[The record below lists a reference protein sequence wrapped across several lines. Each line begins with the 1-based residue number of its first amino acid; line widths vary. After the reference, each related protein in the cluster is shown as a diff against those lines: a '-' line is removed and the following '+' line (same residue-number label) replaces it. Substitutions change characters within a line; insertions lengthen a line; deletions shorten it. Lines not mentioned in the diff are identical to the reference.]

1 MSVSVKIRQLAA
13 VLSVA
18 MLLGCG
24 VTATVKMAFG
34 EEDGNESTRI
44 GTSNCVMGSST
55 YLDCFPDYRMAQQVS
70 ASVPRKDLHAA
81 DIMTQADVDQITKV
95 SIYSRDWA
103 VTSLEGIQSLTSLV
117 DLSIDGGIVSDLS
130 PLDDPVL
137 SRNIK
142 RLEIEES
149 EITDVSPLRN
159 YTNAEYIDLMY
170 NRISDLSPLKDLH
183 PKELNVLEQTVY
195 LDRKDIRDNPN
206 QAISMP
212 LPLGRNGEPVAIS
225 EINPTDGLT
234 QTDTD
239 LTWSAPAAG
248 GTRSF
253 SFSEASDDKSYEFEG
268 TVEMEV
274 VTAEPRLVTFTPSH
288 PVNPQPTTGRQ
299 IGLGLTVP
307 KPADPVCP
315 GYRFVGWYTSARGMG
330 GVRFNFE
337 KPILENT
344 ALYGRWVSDTPNN
357 NNDDESNPPEPSTP
371 DPDDNQTQL
380 PELEK
385 IVCEPGVSTYRQCF
399 PDPDLAKQLASSTDK
414 EPDAVLTEEDV
425 AKRFREISL
434 TDVWDFNG
442 IQILKNAEAIMLD
455 YAYPEQ
461 EPPQSGQTSLDLR
474 PLAEL
479 PEIWS
484 FELFA
489 SGDVETEMDPLITD
503 FTPMSKMKELRE
515 IYINGAG
522 VKDLKGFESFT
533 DMPQLR
539 EIDLEDNHISDVT
552 PLDGLKNLRYME
564 FLSLD
569 SNRIFDMSPI
579 EGLSKFR
586 TEITAIQQLAVVP
599 RHELPGEAMAMSL
612 PIRPDGKYAEKD
624 IDSISGNGYHKRS
637 DYAVVWDAPVVD
649 SVHSFDFM
657 EEGSR
662 ESSWEFEGTVTDR
675 PLDDKSTARDIYKIE
690 FDLGTGSTSPAQIPD
705 QLVYAGNL
713 ANKVPDPVRFK
724 HAFDGWYLNGEPVTP
739 GHSSSGNKSDSQG
752 NSSGTL
758 VDSGKALTRNLVNP
772 GDVLTR
778 NLLVSGSA
786 GDKSPTDSDS
796 TTDGG
801 PSDADSTTEESPF
814 DFDNTRI
821 NRDIVLTARWTPL
834 YTMTFD
840 SQGGSAVPSQTVP
853 DGETVDEP
861 TDPTW
866 DGHTFLGWFT
876 ESKGGESADFSQPL
890 RQDTTVYAHWRLNP
904 TPANLITPG
913 NQGDQSPGTP
923 VPGSLFGILA
933 STGSDFLGLVFAALI
948 VALCG
953 LGCQAHL
960 RSRRSSVPR

>member
-1 MSVSVKIRQLAA
+1 MSVSMKIRQLAA
-13 VLSVA
+13 ALAVA

-24 VTATVKMAFG
+24 VTATVKAAFG
-34 EEDGNESTRI
+34 EEDGNGSTRT

-55 YLDCFPDYRMAQQVS
+55 YLDCFPDYRLAQEV
-70 ASVPRKDLHAA
+70 A
-81 DIMTQADVDQITKV
+81 DIVPNKSLLPSDIMLQSDVDQITHIHNYYPV
-95 SIYSRDWA
+95 C
-103 VTSLEGIQSLTSLV
+103 SLEGIQSLTSLTY
-117 DLSIDGGIVSDLS
+117 LSIDGGVLTDLS

-137 SRNIK
+137 SQNIK
-142 RLEIEES
+142 FLELTDS

-159 YTNAEYIDLMY
+159 YTNAEEIYLTS
-170 NRISDLSPLKDLH
+170 NRISDLSPLKNLH
-183 PKELNVLEQTVY
+183 PKQLEVLEQTAY
-195 LDRKDIRDNPN
+195 PDRKDIRDNPN

-212 LPLGRNGEPVAIS
+212 LPLGRNGEPVVIS

-234 QTDTD
+234 QTDTE
-239 LTWSAPAAG
+239 LIWSAPAAG

-253 SFSEASDDKSYEFEG
+253 SFSEASDDKSYAFEG

-274 VTAEPRLVTFTPSH
+274 MTAEPRLVTFTPSH

-299 IGLGLTVP
+299 IGLGLPVP

-330 GVRFNFE
+330 GVLFNFE

-357 NNDDESNPPEPSTP
+357 NESDPPGPSKPDDEQTP
-371 DPDDNQTQL
+371 L

-385 IVCEPGVSTYRQCF
+385 IVCEPGVSTYSQCF

-434 TDVWDFNG
+434 KDVWDLNG
-442 IQILKNAEAIMLD
+442 IQILKNAEYIMLD
-455 YAYPEQ
+455 YAYPGQ
-461 EPPQSGQTSLDLR
+461 GSPQSGQTSLDLR
-474 PLAEL
+474 PVAEL

-484 FELFA
+484 FELSA

-503 FTPMSKMKELRE
+503 FAPLSKLKKMRE

-533 DMPQLR
+533 DMPRLR

-552 PLDGLKNLRYME
+552 PLAILRDLPVIE

-569 SNRIFDMSPI
+569 SNRIFDMSPL
-579 EGLSKFR
+579 EGLSKYR
-586 TEITAIQQLAVVP
+586 TEINAIDQLAFVT

-612 PIRPDGKYAEKD
+612 PIRPDGKYAETD

-649 SVHSFDFM
+649 SVHSYEFM

-662 ESSWEFEGTVTDR
+662 EDSWNFEGTVTDR
-675 PLDDKSTARDIYKIE
+675 PLDDKSSARDIYKVE
-690 FDLGTGSTSPAQIPD
+690 FDLGTGSTTSAQIPD

-724 HAFDGWYLNGEPVTP
+724 HVFDGWYLNGEPLTP
-739 GHSSSGNKSDSQG
+739 DHSSNGKKSDSQG
-752 NSSGTL
+752 NSNGTL
-758 VDSGKALTRNLVNP
+758 VDSGNTLTRNLANP
-772 GDVLTR
+772 GDVLIR
-778 NLLVSGSA
+778 NLLYSGSD
-786 GDKSPTDSDS
+786 DKSPTGSDTTTDERPSDSDS
-796 TTDGG
+796 T
-801 PSDADSTTEESPF
+801 AEESPF

-861 TDPTW
+861 TDPIW

-876 ESKGGESADFSQPL
+876 EAKGGESADFSQPL

-913 NQGDQSPGTP
+913 NQGDHNPGTP
-923 VPGSLFGILA
+923 VPGSLFGVLA
-933 STGSDFLGLVFAALI
+933 STGSDFLGLVFAALV

-960 RSRRSSVPR
+960 RSRRNSVPR